1 MLGVSPSADEEACEA
16 MGPQNAAAAMACILE
31 RSNLRHSSISRPISG
46 ALVAQ
51 GSPHDTGI
59 GVLTLIPL
67 VDHAGVLAG
76 AGYECGVQDHEPQR
90 LRVTR

>member
-16 MGPQNAAAAMACILE
+16 MGPQNAAAAMACILV
-31 RSNLRHSSISRPISG
+31 RSNLRHSSMSRPISR

-59 GVLTLIPL
+59 GV
-67 VDHAGVLAG
+67 
-76 AGYECGVQDHEPQR
+76 
-90 LRVTR
+90 